1 MAEVQNE
8 GEDLGEV
15 APREQQSDDSE
26 VPLST
31 ASTSASVMRKRKC
44 PDNGKSDVDKVIN
57 FLELNSDKA
66 DDLDLFFR
74 SMCETTR
81 KLPALKQIR
90 LRRQINDLVLSAQEE
105 VMLEQY
111 STMSNQGFS
120 SAVPSPLSNQSWS
133 STSVTSNHPNY
144 QPLIPIH
151 HQNQDDIPF

>member
-15 APREQQSDDSE
+15 APKEQQSDDSE

-31 ASTSASVMRKRKC
+31 VSTSASVMRKRKC

-90 LRRQINDLVLSAQEE
+90 LRRQINLTAQEE

-120 SAVPSPLSNQSWS
+120 SAVPSPPQR
-133 STSVTSNHPNY
+133 V
-144 QPLIPIH
+144 
-151 HQNQDDIPF
+151 